1 MSSTRFIRLLQFL
14 SIMMSSDEQELP
26 RIGSE
31 ATTITTTTTTTTV
44 ISRVLAWIEKR
55 KAPACISRRL
65 RQRVQASSSYFDDSD
80 DNNNDLYIIT
90 GLGKVWYGTRPAAE
104 VVKVVGFIPPRY
116 ICFMVSGCICD
127 VAQFIIYALF
137 YWMIINDPS
146 LCWMISF
153 FGSIVFRHTSHRYLV
168 FGDYIGSYW
177 NSLIKMYL
185 GYSIIIIISTV
196 FNFIMTK
203 YVKVPHLIAWVI
215 TLLWTGIVN
224 YFILKKIWSWDGSS
238 TSSKGVSSTTIS
250 SITTIDDNSEQIIEL
265 KSMKNTTTSTTSS
278 RSSSSRAYSRP

>member
-1 MSSTRFIRLLQFL
+1 
-14 SIMMSSDEQELP
+14 MSSDEQELP

-31 ATTITTTTTTTTV
+31 ATTITITTTTTTTNTV
-44 ISRVLAWIEKR
+44 ISRAITWIEKR

-65 RQRVQASSSYFDDSD
+65 RLRVQEFSSYFDDD
-80 DNNNDLYIIT
+80 DNVLYIIT

-104 VVKVVGFIPPRY
+104 VVKIVGFIPPRY

-127 VAQFIIYALF
+127 VVQFIIYASF

-168 FGDYIGSYW
+168 FGNYVGSYW

-185 GYSIIIIISTV
+185 GYSIIIIISTI

-203 YVKVPHLIAWVI
+203 YVKVPHLIAWFI

-238 TSSKGVSSTTIS
+238 TSSKGVSSTIS
-250 SITTIDDNSEQIIEL
+250 SITTIGDNSEKIIEL

-278 RSSSSRAYSRP
+278 RSSSSRAYSRPSPV

>member
-1 MSSTRFIRLLQFL
+1 
-14 SIMMSSDEQELP
+14 MMSSDEQELP

-31 ATTITTTTTTTTV
+31 ATTITTITTTTTTTV
-44 ISRVLAWIEKR
+44 LSRVLTWIEKR

-65 RQRVQASSSYFDDSD
+65 RQRVQASSSYFDDD
-80 DNNNDLYIIT
+80 DDDDNNDLYIIT
-90 GLGKVWYGTRPAAE
+90 GLGKVLYGTRPAAE

-116 ICFMVSGCICD
+116 ICFMVSGCLCD

-185 GYSIIIIISTV
+185 
-196 FNFIMTK
+196 
-203 YVKVPHLIAWVI
+203 
-215 TLLWTGIVN
+215 
-224 YFILKKIWSWDGSS
+224 
-238 TSSKGVSSTTIS
+238 
-250 SITTIDDNSEQIIEL
+250 SEIQQW
-265 KSMKNTTTSTTSS
+265 NGF
-278 RSSSSRAYSRP
+278 